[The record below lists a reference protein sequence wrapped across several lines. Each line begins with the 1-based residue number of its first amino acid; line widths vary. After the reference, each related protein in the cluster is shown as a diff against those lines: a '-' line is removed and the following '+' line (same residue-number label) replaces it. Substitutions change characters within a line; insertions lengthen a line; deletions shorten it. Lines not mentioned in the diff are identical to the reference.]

1 MQTQTWKSTEK
12 GTTAA
17 VATGITMA
25 LALALAAGMGSA
37 KKKEKV
43 LLPDFVLKAQTVV
56 VLILPDA
63 GEPMN
68 DPFANRKAQEEVEKA
83 LMKWGRYRLTQDAST
98 ADLVIAVKKG
108 SGKIANPTINGG
120 PVDTRPGT
128 IETTDNQIRIGAQQ
142 GRPPNGPES
151 GDATGTSGRA
161 SPGMD
166 VGSSD
171 DMFEVFRADIYAGH
185 DAPVGQYVEKDGLKP
200 PSVTAVEQFRKAVE
214 ESEKAAAQKQKQQQQ
229 QGQKKNP

>member
-1 MQTQTWKSTEK
+1 MKTRERKRTGN

-17 VATGITMA
+17 AATMVAMA
-25 LALALAAGMGSA
+25 LGLALAAGTATA

-43 LLPDFVLKAQTVV
+43 LLPDFVLKAETVV

-128 IETTDNQIRIGAQQ
+128 IETTDNQIRIGAKQ
-142 GRPPNGPES
+142 GPPPGGPES
-151 GDATGTSGRA
+151 GDATSSGRKGESRDGSGLYRRYVRSISCRHLQWAWRA
-161 SPGMD
+161 SVVVHGK
-166 VGSSD
+166 G
-171 DMFEVFRADIYAGH
+171 RH
-185 DAPVGQYVEKDGLKP
+185 
-200 PSVTAVEQFRKAVE
+200 
-214 ESEKAAAQKQKQQQQ
+214 
-229 QGQKKNP
+229 